1 MQKFGLED
9 SGSTLDNILEVNKKL
24 LEYDIQQF
32 QESKNDTNLTSTFF
46 DLSEKLHN
54 AGVGFKNAMDSFA
67 GFIPSITTGA
77 STGGGLGQAMD
88 IGLKPV
94 LDMSNVT
101 NGITL
106 AKEQIGKL
114 GPEIQKTLGGGIGKE
129 LGISLNNDA
138 ADVISDLWDQIL
150 DLLGDGYPAIRDKIS
165 EFAAKGG
172 EGISELVDW
181 AKSNLKDKFPTLYNK
196 LADLLNPLGYE
207 MDLAGEVSGE
217 MFGNALGDTMGAAV
231 INAYSEAMKTMASG
245 VTDLIA
251 AYEAIGEDKLGAAQI
266 EILNKYRDVL
276 NTANAAVERHH
287 AYRVDQEELSGQELY
302 QRLLDGVYDIEN
314 SPYMDGKD
322 GGGGAGG
329 PTGAPTGAPTES
341 AGNLANNISRSSGLG
356 SGINDRSKSLSGS
369 NGGDVT
375 NIDSNN
381 VTYNY
386 VQNNYSPEALSRID
400 IYRQTNNQLKTVFDA
415 LKG

>member
-1 MQKFGLED
+1 MQKFGLEG
-9 SGSTLDNILEVNKKL
+9 SGSTLDDILEVNKKL
-24 LEYDIQQF
+24 LEYDIQQA

-46 DLSEKLHN
+46 DLSVKLHN

-251 AYEAIGEDKLGAAQI
+251 AYEALGEDKLGAAQI

-287 AYRVDQEELSGQELY
+287 AYRVDQEQLSGQELY

-329 PTGAPTGAPTES
+329 PTGAPTES